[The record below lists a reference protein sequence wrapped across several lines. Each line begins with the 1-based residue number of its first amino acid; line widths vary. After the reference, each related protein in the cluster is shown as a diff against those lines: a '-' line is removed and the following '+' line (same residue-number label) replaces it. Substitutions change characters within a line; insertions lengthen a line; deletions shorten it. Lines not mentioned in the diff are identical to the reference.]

1 MVHPSHVFFSPN
13 IKIKVGKFSQLNK
26 KDKEL
31 FSAEINQS
39 RKSVREIPS
48 VFFRITG
55 SLRTYINT
63 SNILTL
69 LTFKMRMTVFKVR

>member
-13 IKIKVGKFSQLNK
+13 IKIKVGKLSQLNK

-31 FSAEINQS
+31 FSVEINQS

-69 LTFKMRMTVFKVR
+69 LTFKMRMTAFKAR